1 MACTQL
7 VACHAWLPGW
17 CTLHTS
23 CCCLQL
29 WDTRKLKA
37 SLHTF
42 SDLPTNHS
50 ETNCCFSPDQRLVL
64 TGTSA
69 LKDGSG
75 SALHFFDVQ
84 K

>member
-1 MACTQL
+1 MHHNLLPVML
-7 VACHAWLPGW
+7 VLPDW
-17 CTLHTS
+17 AVRH
-23 CCCLQL
+23 CLQL

-37 SLHTF
+37 ALHTF